1 MTPRIASM
9 ILGINGNNTRDTAPT
24 RRRPHCTAKDP
35 IDPKTLRKG

>member
-1 MTPRIASM
+1 MAPRIASM
-9 ILGINGNNTRDTAPT
+9 ILGINGTAIRNSTPT